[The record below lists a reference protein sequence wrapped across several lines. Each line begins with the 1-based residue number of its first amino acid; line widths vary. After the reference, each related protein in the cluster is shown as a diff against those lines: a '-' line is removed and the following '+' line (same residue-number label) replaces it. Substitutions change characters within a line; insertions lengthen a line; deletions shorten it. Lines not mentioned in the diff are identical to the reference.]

1 MCIVP
6 KPMKEINSLLHVF
19 SMTDPKYKCLVE
31 NINVWEINLMT
42 ELV

>member
-1 MCIVP
+1 
-6 KPMKEINSLLHVF
+6 MKEINSLLHVF
-19 SMTDPKYKCLVE
+19 SMADPKHKCLVE